1 MTYKTAHLVNAHTI
15 EIKHPQ
21 KDYFYIIRILENTII
36 NVKISNR
43 RQISLPTYTITPYDT
58 PLPYEGLSRYHTQ
71 GFTLPPFELVENN
84 NDITIE
90 TTHLKLIYDKQRL
103 KFDWLQKDIAGTF
116 QPMFN
121 DRPTQAYQSD
131 IADNH
136 PTCHYISRE
145 IDDKYFGLGE
155 KSGSVNK
162 HGDRYRMLNIDA
174 MGYSAKNTD
183 PLYKH
188 IPFYITYQP
197 SSQMSYGIYYDDY
210 QRSLFDLGKE
220 LDNYH
225 GYYRYYE
232 TGADFLDYYVIG
244 GAKIK
249 DVTRQFSQLT
259 GRPTVFP
266 SWSAS
271 YSGSTMQYTD
281 EPHSQER
288 LSQFLSDCQKHEINV
303 RSFHLSSGYT
313 SIDDK
318 RYVFNWNYDKFPDP
332 QAFGKTFTSNKVE
345 VVANIKPSLML
356 NHPLLDEVLAFDGFI
371 KNEHGDPLKIQFWD
385 DEGYYLDF
393 TNPKT
398 IEWWQHQVKTQ
409 LLDNH
414 INCTWNDNN
423 EFEIWDAHAQVHG
436 FNSGHTNFND
446 YRAIMPL
453 LMSKASRDIQIQE
466 TGTSTPYVISRSGC
480 AGMSKYVQ
488 TWTGDNN
495 TSWES
500 LKYNNYM
507 AQGLSLSGVHN
518 FGHDIGGFSG
528 PKPDPELFLRWV
540 QNGIFYPRF
549 SIHSWNSDQTV
560 NEPWMHPEVLEEVKA
575 AMHLHE
581 RLIPYFDQLQQE
593 SHNNFIP
600 IVRPTFLEFEDDSQT
615 LEDYDTWMLGAD
627 MLVSP
632 IVEPEQTTKTIYL
645 PQNNKGWVNF
655 FTKER
660 YDGGQHVKL
669 AIQQDTI
676 PIFIQ
681 QGSQIPMYSNDLEH
695 QELISFN

>member
-1 MTYKTAHLVNAHTI
+1 MTYKTAHLVNAHTV
-15 EIKHPQ
+15 EIKHP
-21 KDYFYIIRILENTII
+21 KKEFFYIIRVLEDTII
-36 NVKISNR
+36 NVKISNT
-43 RQISLPTYTITPYDT
+43 RQITLPTYTITPYDT
-58 PLPYEGLSRYHTQ
+58 LLPYEGLSRYHTQ
-71 GFTLPPFELVENN
+71 GFTLPQFNLEENN
-84 NDITIE
+84 DAIIIE
-90 TTHLKLIYDKQRL
+90 TKQLRLVCDKQRL
-103 KFDWLQKDIAGTF
+103 KFYWFQKDMDGIF
-116 QPMFN
+116 QPIFN
-121 DRPTQAYQSD
+121 DRPTQAYKSD
-131 IADNH
+131 IVDNH
-136 PTCHYISRE
+136 STCHYISRE
-145 IDDKYFGLGE
+145 INDKYFGLGE
-155 KSGSVNK
+155 KSGLVNK
-162 HGDRYRMLNIDA
+162 HGERYRMLNIDA

-188 IPFYITYQP
+188 IPFYITYKP
-197 SSQMSYGIYYDDY
+197 SNQMSYGIFYDDY
-210 QRSLFDLGKE
+210 QQSLFDLGKE

-232 TGADFLDYYVIG
+232 TDADFLDYYVIG
-244 GAKIK
+244 GTKIK

-288 LSQFLSDCQKHEINV
+288 LSQFLNDCQKHEINV

-318 RYVFNWNYDKFPDP
+318 RYVFNWNYDKFPNP
-332 QAFGKTFTSNKVE
+332 KEFGKTFTNNNVE

-398 IEWWQHQVKTQ
+398 IEWWQHQVKTK

-436 FNSGHTNFND
+436 FNTEHTNFND

-466 TGTSTPYVISRSGC
+466 SGTTTPYVISRSGC

-560 NEPWMHPEVLEEVKA
+560 NEPWMHSEVLEKVKT

-615 LEDYDTWMLGAD
+615 LEDYDTWMLGSD

-632 IVEPEQTTKTIYL
+632 VVEPGQTTKAIYL
-645 PQNNKGWVNF
+645 PQNGKGWINF

-660 YDGGQHVKL
+660 YDGGQYIQL
-669 AIQQDTI
+669 AIQHDTI
-676 PIFIQ
+676 PIFMQ
-681 QGSQIPMYSNDLEH
+681 KDSKIPMYANDLE
-695 QELISFN
+695 QVELISFE

>member
-1 MTYKTAHLVNAHTI
+1 MTHNIAHLVNAQTVEI
-15 EIKHPQ
+15 EHPHKAIFFVIRVLEETVINIKVSKTAH
-21 KDYFYIIRILENTII
+21 IT
-36 NVKISNR
+36 
-43 RQISLPTYTITPYDT
+43 LPTYTITPYDT
-58 PLPYEGLSRYHTQ
+58 ALPYEGLSRYHTQ
-71 GFTLPPFELVENN
+71 GFELPQFTFNENN
-84 NDITIE
+84 DEVIIE
-90 TTHLKLIYDKQRL
+90 TKQLKLIIDKLRF
-103 KFDWLQKDIAGTF
+103 KFYWLQKNEYDIF
-116 QPMFN
+116 QPLFN
-121 DRPTQAYQSD
+121 DRLTQAYHFD
-131 IADNH
+131 IADSH

-145 IDDKYFGLGE
+145 IDEKYFGLGE
-155 KSGSVNK
+155 KSGNVNK
-162 HGDRYRMLNIDA
+162 HGERYRMLNVDA

-188 IPFYITYQP
+188 IPFYITYKP
-197 SSQMSYGIYYDDY
+197 SNKMSYGLYYDDY
-210 QRSLFDLGKE
+210 QSSLFDLGKE

-232 TGADFLDYYVIG
+232 TASDFLDYYVIG
-244 GAKIK
+244 GSSIK
-249 DVTRQFSQLT
+249 AVTQKFSQLT

-281 EPHSQER
+281 SPHSQER
-288 LSQFLSDCQKHEINV
+288 LSQFLNDCKHYDISV

-332 QAFGKTFTSNKVE
+332 KAFGKLITDNKVE
-345 VVANIKPSLML
+345 IVANIKPSLML

-371 KNEHGDPLKIQFWD
+371 KDEHGDPLKIQFWD

-393 TNPKT
+393 TNPQT
-398 IEWWQHQVKTQ
+398 IEWWQHQVKTK

-414 INCTWNDNN
+414 IHCTWNDNN
-423 EFEIWDAHAQVHG
+423 EFEIWDSHAQVHG
-436 FNSGHTNFND
+436 FNNENNNFND

-466 TGTSTPYVISRSGC
+466 TDTATPYVISRSAC

-500 LKYNNYM
+500 LKFNNYM
-507 AQGLSLSGVHN
+507 AQGLSLSAVHN

-540 QNGIFYPRF
+540 QNGVFYPRF

-560 NEPWMHPEVLEEVKA
+560 NEPWMHPEVLENVKK

-581 RLIPYFDQLQQE
+581 RLIPYFDALQYE
-593 SHNNFIP
+593 SHNNYMP
-600 IVRPTFLEFEDDSQT
+600 IVRPTFLEFENDTQT
-615 LEDYDTWMLGAD
+615 LENYDTWMLGSA

-632 IVEPEQTTKTIYL
+632 IVEQGQQTKSIYL
-645 PQNNKGWVNF
+645 PSNNKGWVDF
-655 FTKER
+655 FTQES
-660 YDGGQHVKL
+660 YVGGQYITID
-669 AIQQDTI
+669 IQQDTI

-681 QGSQIPMYSNDLEH
+681 KGSEIPLYDTNFEQISS
-695 QELISFN
+695 IIF

>member
-1 MTYKTAHLVNAHTI
+1 MTHKFAQVINDHTL
-15 EIKHPQ
+15 EIKHPV
-21 KDYFYIIRILENTII
+21 KEIFYTIRVLEETLI
-36 NVKISNR
+36 NVKVSKTAH
-43 RQISLPTYTITPYDT
+43 ISLPTYTITPYDT
-58 PLPYEGLSRYHTQ
+58 VLPYEGLSRYHTH
-71 GFTLPPFELVENN
+71 GFALSKFTVNENDD
-84 NDITIE
+84 DITIK
-90 TTHLKLIYDKQRL
+90 TTQLKLVINKQRL
-103 KFDWLQKDIAGTF
+103 KFYWFQKDAKDVF
-116 QPMFN
+116 QPLFN
-121 DRPTQAYQSD
+121 DRHTQAYHFD
-131 IADNH
+131 ITDNH

-145 IDDKYFGLGE
+145 IDEKYFGLGE
-155 KSGSVNK
+155 KSGTVNK
-162 HGDRYRMLNIDA
+162 HGERYRMLNIDA

-188 IPFYITYQP
+188 IPFYITYKP
-197 SSQMSYGIYYDDY
+197 STKMTYGLYYDDY
-210 QRSLFDLGKE
+210 QRSTFDLGKE

-232 TGADFLDYYVIG
+232 TEATFLDYYVIG
-244 GAKIK
+244 GSTIK
-249 DVTRQFSQLT
+249 DVTQKFSQIT

-281 EPHSQER
+281 EPHSQAR
-288 LSQFLSDCQKHEINV
+288 LSHFLNDCKKHNINV

-318 RYVFNWNYDKFPDP
+318 RYVFNWNYDKFPNP
-332 QAFGKTFTSNKVE
+332 QAFGKAFTDNKVE

-356 NHPLLDEVLAFDGFI
+356 NHPLLDEVLEFDGFI
-371 KNEHGDPLKIQFWD
+371 KDEHGDPLKIQFWD

-393 TNPKT
+393 TNPQT
-398 IEWWQHQVKTQ
+398 IAWWQHQIKTK
-409 LLDNH
+409 LIDNH
-414 INCTWNDNN
+414 IHCTWNDNN
-423 EFEIWDAHAQVHG
+423 EFEIWDSHAQVHG

-453 LMSKASRDIQIQE
+453 LMSMASREIQIKE
-466 TGTSTPYVISRSGC
+466 TDTTTPYIISRSGC

-581 RLIPYFDQLQQE
+581 RLIPYFNQLQQE
-593 SHNNFIP
+593 SHHDFTP
-600 IVRPTFLEFEDDSQT
+600 IVRPTFLEFERDTQT
-615 LEDYDTWMLGAD
+615 LEDYDTWMLGAE

-632 IVEPEQTTKTIYL
+632 VVEPGQSTKTIYL

-660 YDGGQHVKL
+660 YEGGQYISL
-669 AIQQDTI
+669 DIELDTI

-681 QGSQIPMYSNDLEH
+681 KNSQIPMYDDKLEH
-695 QELISFN
+695 EELMSFN